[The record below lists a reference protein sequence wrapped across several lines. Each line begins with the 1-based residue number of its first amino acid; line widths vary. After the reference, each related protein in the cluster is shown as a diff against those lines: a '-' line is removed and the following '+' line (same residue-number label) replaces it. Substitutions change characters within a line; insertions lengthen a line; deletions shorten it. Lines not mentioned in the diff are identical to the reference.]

1 MIDSQKKHPA
11 DSAPWRRAFTLVG
24 ALILVGM
31 ASIPIAY
38 RTDGTNGLLAAG
50 VAAAIVL
57 LAGMGAL
64 AVNEFCRSPEMVIPR
79 VLGSMMLR
87 MGVPLAAAMAIHYR
101 GGPITDAGFIYYLLA
116 FYFVM
121 LVVETI
127 ITLPTALHNTPATG
141 ETPEAS

>member
-1 MIDSQKKHPA
+1 MI
-11 DSAPWRRAFTLVG
+11 LVG
-24 ALILVGM
+24 ALLLVGF
-31 ASIPIAY
+31 ASTPVAY
-38 RTDGTNGLLAAG
+38 SVDGANGLLAAG

-79 VLGSMMLR
+79 VLGGMMLR
-87 MGVPLAAAMAIHYR
+87 MGVPLAAAMAIYYR

-127 ITLPTALHNTPATG
+127 ITLPEALPETSATG